1 MGRHGTSA
9 APCAILAHMSR
20 VRASIEVPGR
30 AGDAEALWY
39 DTTRW
44 PAFVDGLHH
53 VARREGDWPREGARL
68 VWESHPG
75 GRGRVEERVV
85 AYSPRDGQTVAIEDE
100 KLRGSQRIAFTPR
113 EDGVAVALELTYELK
128 DARPGMAVVD
138 LLFIRRS
145 QRESLARTLRRFR
158 VEVAAE
164 REGSV

>member
-1 MGRHGTSA
+1 
-9 APCAILAHMSR
+9 MSR
-20 VRASIEVPGR
+20 VSASIEVPGR
-30 AGDAEALWY
+30 ASEAEALWY

-53 VARREGDWPREGARL
+53 VTRREGDWPCEGARL

-75 GRGRVEERVV
+75 GRGRGEERVV
-85 AYSPRDGQTVAIEDE
+85 AYAARDGQTVAIEDD
-100 KLRGSQRIAFTPR
+100 KLRGRQRIAFTPHDDR
-113 EDGVAVALELTYELK
+113 VTVVLELTYELK
-128 DARPGMAVVD
+128 EARPGMAIVD

-158 VEVAAE
+158 IEVAAE